1 MLIVYMITI
10 SPTNLLGLLCVRAK
24 AKRIPPLTWALE
36 IGIETLETAT
46 LQRKSS
52 LGMAC
57 ARIPKGR
64 TGIGGR
70 RQGVD
75 RLMRGLVRAGCLR
88 PIDAGWDAGYEAE
101 PGWIEQHRDI
111 LKQLSPGDRE
121 ALRVASQRF
130 RAALT
135 TWSKKAVASEPS
147 GAATDWSRT
156 NPSAGNDLLHGGQRS
171 APFTS
176 FSGKHSEL
184 TVLPG
189 RTRTVADAY
198 VSSLFANWLPITTGA
213 IAIASLIAAA
223 VG

>member
-1 MLIVYMITI
+1 
-10 SPTNLLGLLCVRAK
+10 
-24 AKRIPPLTWALE
+24 
-36 IGIETLETAT
+36 
-46 LQRKSS
+46 
-52 LGMAC
+52 
-57 ARIPKGR
+57 
-64 TGIGGR
+64 
-70 RQGVD
+70 
-75 RLMRGLVRAGCLR
+75 LR

-135 TWSKKAVASEPS
+135 TWSKKAVASETF
-147 GAATDWSRT
+147 GGATDCSRT
-156 NPSAGNDLLHGGQRS
+156 NPSAGSDLLHGGQRS

-176 FSGKHSEL
+176 FSSKHSEL
-184 TVLPG
+184 TVLAG
-189 RTRTVADAY
+189 RTRSVADAY
-198 VSSLFANWLPITTGA
+198 VRSLFANWLPITTGA